1 MGKSIMKT
9 NKIDS
14 QLLENLLKK
23 TAEGDKKSFH
33 KLYEILKGPIY
44 GYSLSILKNHDDA
57 LDNMQEVFI
66 KVYDSL
72 ENYKYQNKPMNWIF
86 TITKNCALMKI
97 RKDKKEQKQE
107 IEKEQI
113 INSSISE
120 EDKIILKILIE
131 VLSDEERQIMIMHLI
146 GNLKHKEIAKI
157 LDLKLSTTLSKY
169 HRAIKK
175 LRLQWK
181 EV

>member
-1 MGKSIMKT
+1 MGKLVAKT

-14 QLLENLLKK
+14 QVLEELFQK
-23 TAEGDKKSFH
+23 TASGDEASFH
-33 KLYEILKGPIY
+33 DLYELIKAPIY

-57 LDNMQEVFI
+57 LDNMQDVFI

-97 RKDKKEQKQE
+97 RKEKKEQKQE

-120 EDKIILKILIE
+120 EDKIMLKILIE

-146 GNLKHKEIAKI
+146 GNLKHKEIAQI

>member
-1 MGKSIMKT
+1 MGKLVAKT

-14 QLLENLLKK
+14 QVLEELFQK
-23 TAEGDKKSFH
+23 TASGDEASFH
-33 KLYEILKGPIY
+33 DLYELIKAPIY

-57 LDNMQEVFI
+57 LDNMQDVFI

-97 RKDKKEQKQE
+97 RKEKKEQKQE

-120 EDKIILKILIE
+120 E
-131 VLSDEERQIMIMHLI
+131 ERQIMIMHLI
-146 GNLKHKEIAKI
+146 GNLKHKEIAQI